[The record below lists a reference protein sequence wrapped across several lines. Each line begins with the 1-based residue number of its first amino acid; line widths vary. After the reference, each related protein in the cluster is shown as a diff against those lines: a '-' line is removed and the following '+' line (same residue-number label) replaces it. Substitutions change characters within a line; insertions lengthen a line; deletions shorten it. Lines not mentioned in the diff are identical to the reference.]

1 MSEASKFFL
10 TTFRTFSLAK
20 SFKPSQITGETQVIL
35 ACAFNN
41 KLIFLRAISP
51 PPTTRHGF
59 CLKLIKMGRCSILL
73 AQLKFYY
80 KAFIMTINSL
90 VTSYFK

>member
-1 MSEASKFFL
+1 MDTSEFILESLVAEIITEYSVMSEASKFFL
-10 TTFRTFSLAK
+10 TKLRIFSLAK
-20 SFKPSQITGETQVIL
+20 SFKPSQKTGETQVIL

-59 CLKLIKMGRCSILL
+59 
-73 AQLKFYY
+73 
-80 KAFIMTINSL
+80 
-90 VTSYFK
+90 